1 MDHKGKLI
9 VGLDIGTTKVC
20 AVVGKV
26 TEANIDVVGVGCHP
40 AHGIERGVVI
50 NVEDTVSSIKRAV
63 EEAELMAECEIRSVH
78 TGISGTH
85 IQGFNSQGTIAL
97 KHREVRKKDIEQVIE
112 EAKKIS
118 IPSER
123 EIIHILPQEFMV
135 DDRGDIRDPIG
146 IVGEKLG
153 VKVHVITASVNSI
166 ETVLKCIEKAG
177 LDVVDVVLQPMAA
190 SEAILTEDEKSLG
203 VGLVDFGGGT
213 TDLAI
218 FFNNSIRHTAILGV
232 GGINITRDIALGLRT
247 PISEAEKIKIHY
259 GTVTINLLEEDEQI
273 KVPIIGNNKPHLVSK
288 SVLTQ
293 IIQARVEQI
302 LGWLE
307 QELRNAELKEALV
320 GGMVITGGCSIL
332 PGLLEE
338 AEQIFGLPT
347 RIGYPQGVGG
357 LVDIVRNPIYATAIG
372 LIKHSIK
379 RQKGQEDLV
388 RNLFERERRVW
399 NRLITGLEGWFKK
412 AF

>member
-1 MDHKGKLI
+1 MERKGELI

-20 AVVGKV
+20 AVVGEV
-26 TEANIDVVGVGCHP
+26 AEANIDVIGVGCHP
-40 AHGIERGVVI
+40 AHGMERGVVI
-50 NVEDTVSSIKRAV
+50 NVEDIVSSIKRAV
-63 EEAELMAECEIRSVH
+63 EEAELMAKCEIRSVH
-78 TGISGTH
+78 TGISGIH
-85 IQGFNSQGTIAL
+85 IQGFNSQGAIAL
-97 KHREVRKKDIEQVIE
+97 KHREVRKKDVERVIE

-118 IPSER
+118 IPSDK
-123 EIIHILPQEFMV
+123 EIIRVLPQEFIV

-146 IVGEKLG
+146 IVGERLE
-153 VKVHVITASVNSI
+153 VKGHVITACLNSI

-177 LDVVDVVLQPMAA
+177 LDVVNVILQPMAA
-190 SEAILTEDEKSLG
+190 SEAILTEDEKTLG

-232 GGINITRDIALGLRT
+232 GGVNITKDIALGLRT
-247 PISEAEKIKIHY
+247 PISEAEKIKIHH
-259 GTVTINLLEEDEQI
+259 GTVTIDLLEEDEQI
-273 KVPIIGNNKPHLVSK
+273 KVPIIGNHKPQLVPK

-302 LGWLE
+302 LVRLE
-307 QELRNAELKEALV
+307 QELRNAELKEVLV
-320 GGMVITGGCSIL
+320 GGMVITGGSSIL

-347 RIGYPQGVGG
+347 RLGYPQGVGG
-357 LVDIVRNPIYATAIG
+357 LVDIIRNPIYATAVG

-379 RQKGQEDLV
+379 GQKKQQQG
-388 RNLFERERRVW
+388 LFERKKGVW
-399 NRLITGLEGWFKK
+399 NRFITGFEDWFKK

>member
-1 MDHKGKLI
+1 MERKGELI

-20 AVVGKV
+20 AVVGGV
-26 TEANIDVVGVGCHP
+26 AEANIDVIGVGCHP
-40 AHGIERGVVI
+40 AHGMERGVVT
-50 NVEDTVSSIKRAV
+50 NVEDIVSSIKRAV
-63 EEAELMAECEIRSVH
+63 EEAELMAKCEIRSVH
-78 TGISGTH
+78 TGISGIH
-85 IQGFNSQGTIAL
+85 IQGFNSQGAIAL
-97 KHREVRKKDIEQVIE
+97 KHREVGKKDVEQVIE

-118 IPSER
+118 IPSDK
-123 EIIHILPQEFMV
+123 EIIRVLPQEFIV

-146 IVGEKLG
+146 IVGERLE
-153 VKVHVITASVNSI
+153 VKGHVITACLNSI

-177 LDVVDVVLQPMAA
+177 LDVVNVILQPMAA
-190 SEAILTEDEKSLG
+190 SEAILTEDEKTLG

-232 GGINITRDIALGLRT
+232 GGVNITKDIALSLRT
-247 PISEAEKIKIHY
+247 PISEAEKIKIHH
-259 GTVTINLLEEDEQI
+259 GTVNIDLLEEDEQI
-273 KVPIIGNNKPHLVSK
+273 KVPIIGNHKPHLVPK

-302 LGWLE
+302 LVRLE
-307 QELRNAELKEALV
+307 QELRNAELKEVLV
-320 GGMVITGGCSIL
+320 GGMVITGGSSIL

-347 RIGYPQGVGG
+347 RLGYPQGIGG
-357 LVDIVRNPIYATAIG
+357 LVDIVRNPIYATAVG

-379 RQKGQEDLV
+379 GEKKQQQG
-388 RNLFERERRVW
+388 LFERKKGVW
-399 NRLITGLEGWFKK
+399 NRFITGFEDWFKK